1 MGDILDTTK
10 LTAQIDQDLIDGDA
24 SLVIEHQVRE
34 GTDAKV
40 TLTKDDA
47 KVTVTQAFGDKN
59 TFKPSFEL
67 ASKKVSGK
75 WTSTINDDTT
85 LRVMADTEDV
95 EVKVDSATG
104 IGTLTT
110 ALNMG
115 WAHVGDAEMS
125 FSTKIDF

>member
-1 MGDILDTTK
+1 MATPVSS
-10 LTAQIDQDLIDGDA
+10 QH
-24 SLVIEHQVRE
+24 EVRD

-47 KVTVTQAFGDKN
+47 KVTVTQVINDKN

-75 WTSTINDDTT
+75 WTSVINDDTT
-85 LRVMADTEDV
+85 LRVAADTEDV
-95 EVKVDSATG
+95 EVKVDSTTG

-110 ALNMG
+110 ALNAG
-115 WAHVGDAEMS
+115 WANIADADVS
-125 FSTKIDF
+125 FSTKVDF